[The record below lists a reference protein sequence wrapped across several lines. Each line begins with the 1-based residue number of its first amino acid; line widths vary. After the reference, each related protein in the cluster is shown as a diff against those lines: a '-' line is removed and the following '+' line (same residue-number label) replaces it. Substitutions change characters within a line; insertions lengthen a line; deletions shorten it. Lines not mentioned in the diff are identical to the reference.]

1 MVDFCDRKCRG
12 EEGVEV
18 VDGVEDGDEVE
29 QCCNEPDSHLSAYRF
44 GDIDVGIW
52 DLFG

>member
-1 MVDFCDRKCRG
+1 LAVEFGEGKGPGVG

-29 QCCNEPDSHLSAYRF
+29 EGS
-44 GDIDVGIW
+44 
-52 DLFG
+52 